1 MTKPLMPKATAMWL
15 LNKTTLTFDQIAE
28 FCALHSLEIKAMAD
42 DMHPEKIV
50 PIDPVMMGQLTREEI
65 AAAEKDP
72 RKRLVMTKSA
82 VEMPSA
88 KQKGKPRYTPVSR
101 RQDKPDAIAWLV
113 RNHPELTD
121 AEIGKL
127 LGTTKSTIQTV
138 RDRSHWNAQNIQP
151 QDPVGLGLCSQIELD
166 MLVRKAA
173 AKKAKLAPA
182 DQGPTLA
189 PVAATVAPEPVEEEV
204 DRRSEKVDVEKV
216 FAKLGGGSKSSSGED
231 GSKN

>member
-15 LNKTTLTFDQIAE
+15 LNQTSLTFDQIAD
-28 FCALHSLEIKAMAD
+28 FCALHPLEIKAMAD

-50 PIDPVMMGQLTREEI
+50 PLDPVMMGQLTRDEI

-72 RKRLVMTKSA
+72 RKKLVMTKSA

-127 LGTTKSTIQTV
+127 LGTTKSTIQLI
-138 RDRSHWNAQNIQP
+138 RNREHWNMQNIKP
-151 QDPVGLGLCSQIELD
+151 VDPVTLSLCSQLELD
-166 MLVRKAA
+166 LAVEKASGRR
-173 AKKAKLAPA
+173 AKM
-182 DQGPTLA
+182 A
-189 PVAATVAPEPVEEEV
+189 PVDAKGATLKPASDAVEQASEEEAPQMKY
-204 DRRSEKVDVEKV
+204 DPASV
-216 FAKLGGGSKSSSGED
+216 FASFQRTKDKT
-231 GSKN
+231 